1 MNKVVQ
7 APSKFPM
14 RVALFSSTIEPK
26 DGYGNITFELSRE
39 LHAQGIDLTLFLPK
53 NQKEAAER
61 LALPFS
67 VQCELPQY
75 VYRIFERNGLGYF
88 KTIDVSSFDLVHDL
102 FSFPYCI
109 PAARSAKKYG
119 KPLVMG
125 AQGTHGVRPLTYCPE
140 RWLLKK
146 CYTQAK
152 AIVVP
157 SEYTKKRILEEAK
170 VDYAIDV
177 IHNGVHFERFQK
189 ATDTASIRNR
199 YQGKKMLL
207 TVGGLWGRK
216 GHDLVLRAL
225 PDVLKKH
232 PNVMYSIVGDGNA
245 RADLEVLTKELGL
258 TANVDFAGRKSGN
271 DLVAYFQTCDIY
283 VHTPRVVDT
292 NKFEG
297 FGIVYLEASACGKP
311 IVATD
316 AGGIRDAVLDNETGL
331 IVPDGDTA
339 AISDRIIRLLDD
351 EALSQQ
357 LGNNGRVYAKKNDW
371 SGIAKQCIE
380 IYRKV
385 TPLPTLSRRERD
397 N

>member
-1 MNKVVQ
+1 
-7 APSKFPM
+7 M

-26 DGYGNITFELSRE
+26 DGYGNITYELTRE

-53 NQKEAAER
+53 NQKEAADR
-61 LALPFS
+61 MALPFS
-67 VQCELPQY
+67 VHCALPKY
-75 VYRIFERNGLGYF
+75 VYRIFERNGPGYF
-88 KTIDVSSFDLVHDL
+88 RTFDVSSFDVVHDL

-125 AQGTHGVRPLTYCPE
+125 AQGTHGVRPLTYRPE

-146 CYTQAK
+146 CFSQAN
-152 AIVVP
+152 AIAVP
-157 SEYTKKRILEEAK
+157 SAYTKKRILEEAK
-170 VDYAIDV
+170 EDFAIDI
-177 IHNGVHFERFQK
+177 IHNGVRFDRFQK
-189 ATDTASIRNR
+189 KTDTESIKKR
-199 YQGKKMLL
+199 YAGKKMLL

-245 RADLEVLTKELGL
+245 RTDLEALTKELGM
-258 TANVDFAGRKSGN
+258 TANVDFAGRKSGD
-271 DLVAYFQTCDIY
+271 DLVAYFQACDIY
-283 VHTPRVVDT
+283 VHTPRVVDK

-331 IVPDGDTA
+331 IVPDGDIA
-339 AISDRIIRLLDD
+339 AISEKIIRLLDD
-351 EALSQQ
+351 QNLAKK
-357 LGNNGRVYAKKNDW
+357 LGDRGRAYAKENDW
-371 SGIAKQCIE
+371 NGIAKKFVGLYEKVLAQ
-380 IYRKV
+380 RKHI
-385 TPLPTLSRRERD
+385 
-397 N
+397 